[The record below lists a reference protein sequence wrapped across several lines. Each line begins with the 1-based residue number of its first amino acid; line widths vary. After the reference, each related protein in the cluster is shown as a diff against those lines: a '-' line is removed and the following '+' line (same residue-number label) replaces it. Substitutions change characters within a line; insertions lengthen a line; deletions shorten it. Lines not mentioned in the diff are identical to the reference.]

1 MALEKTFREFSIQLR
16 RLGDRLQEL
25 RVTVVEDK
33 PSKNDAVI
41 VDNFEYAVEDLLG
54 WLNETLEAARKA
66 ECAVEQGMDLNE
78 ARRALTKCQEQFHR
92 LEQDFN
98 ANLLSYEKVKD
109 LTRFGSERRGH
120 WQSWVSIV
128 KQGIEQCRQPL
139 EDAGKVLA
147 ECWQEIA
154 EKVGTTSISV
164 RTTNIGQKIARA
176 KEPENE
182 GVT

>member
-109 LTRFGSERRGH
+109 LT
-120 WQSWVSIV
+120 
-128 KQGIEQCRQPL
+128 
-139 EDAGKVLA
+139 
-147 ECWQEIA
+147 
-154 EKVGTTSISV
+154 
-164 RTTNIGQKIARA
+164 
-176 KEPENE
+176 
-182 GVT
+182 